1 MTYASVAQA
10 AHRSNPRPGAFKRA
24 ARRMFGA
31 DTPTVERYAQTVEIE
46 SEPDPFPHPDLPTEV
61 LPPVETA
68 KPHPKPTPPS
78 PHRTTATD
86 PDEVAIRI
94 GALCFRVLSERR
106 MSSTDLRAQLAP
118 HLDELDKRA
127 GRELAAGRKMQ
138 ERQQAAHR
146 QAARLAAAIEAAVL
160 VEDVTG
166 VKADL
171 DPAAMGAGLAAMTA
185 NAQRPEDPTT
195 TFPRIT
201 DDMPDPRETPAVEI
215 TTVTALT
222 NGTAVDVSPLHRAD
236 GVAPAIPAEEPEDA
250 DPGDRS
256 LTGCAPLPH
265 RPHRTD
271 SFPARLDE
279 HGEPVDGGQ
288 VDAMDVKAGTWLLHW
303 GRWCL
308 IAAAEVRGD
317 QMHIRLASGV
327 MDDPHISASVRVLGA
342 EAASTLL
349 AETEAQY
356 TEVTR

>member
-1 MTYASVAQA
+1 MATTTVAQHQPSA
-10 AHRSNPRPGAFKRA
+10 SRRARKSGFFGLRRSTRPVAPQIEHDGAPHPE
-24 ARRMFGA
+24 A
-31 DTPTVERYAQTVEIE
+31 DTTLLPKAR
-46 SEPDPFPHPDLPTEV
+46 EPRRSHGAHALGNIQPLPV
-61 LPPVETA
+61 
-68 KPHPKPTPPS
+68 
-78 PHRTTATD
+78 RTQRTD
-86 PDEVAIRI
+86 PDDIAANMIVKLGR
-94 GALCFRVLSERR
+94 ALQPGNGH
-106 MSSTDLRAQLAP
+106 SSTALLASLDADIVELHKRSNRELELGRTQARREQRAQDA
-118 HLDELDKRA
+118 A
-127 GRELAAGRKMQ
+127 AAG
-138 ERQQAAHR
+138 AATIEAQVALEALTGVPAQIDTAALGSR
-146 QAARLAAAIEAAVL
+146 IARLS
-160 VEDVTG
+160 
-166 VKADL
+166 AD
-171 DPAAMGAGLAAMTA
+171 AHA
-185 NAQRPEDPTT
+185 PEDPTT

-201 DDMPDPRETPAVEI
+201 DDMPDPRETPAVEV

-256 LTGCAPLPH
+256 LTDCAPLPH